1 MGNNFISK
9 QTQKI
14 KMVDSRKFIIGGN
27 WKSNGSVDFVR
38 QQCTEVLN
46 GIKFD

>member
-1 MGNNFISK
+1 VPLIIKKKIS
-9 QTQKI
+9 Q
-14 KMVDSRKFIIGGN
+14 MADSRKYIIGGN

-46 GIKFD
+46 HMNFD